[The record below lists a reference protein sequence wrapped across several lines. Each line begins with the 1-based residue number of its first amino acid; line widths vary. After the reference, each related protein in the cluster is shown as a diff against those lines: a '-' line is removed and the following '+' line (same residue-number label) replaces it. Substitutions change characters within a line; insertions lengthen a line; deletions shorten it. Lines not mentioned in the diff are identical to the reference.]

1 MSNTWVASQP
11 LFRNAG
17 RGALVFLALLAAGL
31 LGIAPPLFGG
41 RLTIWILGAGIAVAA
56 VVRWGAWQYLAIY
69 LADVAVDYANRH
81 ALAPALLSGIG
92 LPVGVF
98 VMVALLRRYRFE
110 PGFEHGRDVAL
121 YVGAALVGMLLPA
134 AIGVGSYRIYSAVDP
149 VDLKIWDWVDYFRWW
164 LNDFTS
170 VLLTGPLLIAI
181 RRTAFQRVFDQPLA
195 TLASLALL
203 GLLVGAMVFTP
214 PIPAKFGFLQAPW
227 LLALTAFV
235 AIVCLRFGFVPAAAT
250 ALILSLTA
258 VVCFAFDFGML
269 RGAEIFP
276 GLIVLWSYLTAMI
289 VASLL
294 LTGLL
299 AEQHRLETRYEQ
311 VFETSPQPLW
321 VCDATTLQ
329 FLLVNAATE
338 RLYGF
343 ARGTLLAGTIEL
355 LTPPHEVR
363 SLASLLAG
371 EPHQPLE
378 LRQRT
383 RDGTVIDV
391 EIWARLIDYGGR
403 PAWLVFTFD
412 VTERKALESSLVNA
426 ISGEQRRIGQE
437 LHDGLAQELTVASLL
452 ASQLAKRA
460 AEQRLSVAE
469 DLGRLAD
476 SIAGS
481 FESARAAAHGL
492 SPLVGFNGDLGL
504 ALAALARMSSIAGT
518 AVELH
523 SRFEAPLRLTL
534 EAATHLYRIAQEAV
548 QNALKHA
555 AADRIEVYFDVRAD
569 WVMLRVVDNGRGI
582 RPADAASSG
591 FGINTIRYRTSAL
604 GGQLSI
610 RPVPTG
616 GTKVTCLV
624 PNPAAA
630 APGLRLIGQG

>member
-1 MSNTWVASQP
+1 MSSSWVASQP
-11 LFRNAG
+11 LLRNAG
-17 RGALVFLALLAAGL
+17 RGALAFLTLLAAGL
-31 LGIAPPLFGG
+31 LGISPPLLGG

-69 LADVAVDYANRH
+69 LADVAVDYANRS
-81 ALAPALLSGIG
+81 ALAPALVSGIG

-98 VMVALLRRYRFE
+98 VTVALLRRYRFD

-134 AIGVGSYRIYSAVDP
+134 AIGVVTYRLYSAVDP
-149 VDLKIWDWVDYFRWW
+149 MDLRVWGLVDYFRWW
-164 LNDFTS
+164 LNDFTA
-170 VLLTGPLLIAI
+170 VLLTGPLLIAL
-181 RRTAFQRVFDQPLA
+181 RRTAFRRVFEQPLA
-195 TLASLALL
+195 TCAALVLL
-203 GLLVGAMVFTP
+203 GVLIAAMVFAP
-214 PIPAKFGFLQAPW
+214 PLPPKFGFLQAPW
-227 LLALTAFV
+227 LLVLTAFV
-235 AIVCLRFGFVPAAAT
+235 AIVCLRFGFAPAAAG

-289 VASLL
+289 VASLF

-321 VCDATTLQ
+321 VCDATTLH

-343 ARGTLLAGTIEL
+343 ARSALLAGTIDL

-391 EIWARLIDYGGR
+391 EIWARLIDYGGK

-426 ISGEQRRIGQE
+426 ISSEQRRIGQE

-452 ASQLAKRA
+452 ATQLAKRA
-460 AEQRLSVAE
+460 AEQRLGVAE
-469 DLGRLAD
+469 DLGKLAD
-476 SIAGS
+476 LIAGS
-481 FESARAAAHGL
+481 FDSARAAAHGL
-492 SPLVGFNGDLGL
+492 SPLIGFNGDLGL
-504 ALAALARMSSIAGT
+504 ALATLARMSSIAGT

-555 AADRIEVYFDVRAD
+555 AARRIEVYFDVRAD
-569 WVMLRVVDNGRGI
+569 WVMLRVVDDGRGI
-582 RPADAASSG
+582 RPVDAASSG
-591 FGINTIRYRTSAL
+591 FGINTIRYRTSAI

-610 RPVPTG
+610 RSVPSG

-624 PNPAAA
+624 PNPGTGAQ
-630 APGLRLIGQG
+630 GLRLIGRA

>member
-1 MSNTWVASQP
+1 MNTWVASRA
-11 LFRNAG
+11 FVRDGA
-17 RGALVFLALLAAGL
+17 RGALVFLALLGAGL
-31 LGIAPPLFGG
+31 LGIAPPLLGG
-41 RLTIWILGAGIAVAA
+41 RLTIWLLGAGIAVAA

-69 LADVAVDYANRH
+69 LADVTVGYVNRH
-81 ALAPALLSGIG
+81 ALLPALASSIG
-92 LPVGVF
+92 LPLGVW
-98 VMVALLRRYRFE
+98 VTVTLLRRYRFD
-110 PGFEHGRDVAL
+110 PHFDHGRDVAL
-121 YVGAALVGMLLPA
+121 YIGAALVGMLLA
-134 AIGVGSYRIYSAVDP
+134 AAVGVGSFWLNAAVDP
-149 VDLKIWDWVDYFRWW
+149 MDLNAWGAVDYFRWW

-170 VLLTGPLLIAI
+170 VLLTGPLLIAM
-181 RRTAFQRVFDQPLA
+181 RRSAFQRVFEQPRSALA
-195 TLASLALL
+195 ALALL
-203 GLLVGAMVFTP
+203 GVLVGAMLFTP

-235 AIVCLRFGFVPAAAT
+235 AIVCLRFGFVPAAVT
-250 ALILSLTA
+250 ALTLSLTA
-258 VVCFAFDFGML
+258 MVCFAFDFGML
-269 RGAEIFP
+269 RGAEILP
-276 GLIVLWSYLTAMI
+276 GLIVLWSYLIAMI

-299 AEQHRLETRYEQ
+299 AEQQRLETRYEQ

-321 VCDATTLQ
+321 VCDAGTLR

-343 ARGTLLAGTIEL
+343 ARGTLLAGTLEL

-363 SLASLLAG
+363 SLAALLAG

-383 RDGTVIDV
+383 RDGKIIDV
-391 EIWARLIDYGGR
+391 EIWARLIDYGGK
-403 PAWLVFTFD
+403 PAWLAFTFD

-426 ISGEQRRIGQE
+426 ISREQRRIGQE

-452 ASQLAKRA
+452 ASQLARRA
-460 AEQRLSVAE
+460 EEQHLPLAE
-469 DLGRLAD
+469 DLRRLAD
-476 SIAGS
+476 SIAGG
-481 FESARAAAHGL
+481 FDSARAAAHGL
-492 SPLVGFNGDLGL
+492 SPLAAFNGDLGL
-504 ALAALARMSSIAGT
+504 ALASLARTSSIAGT

-555 AADRIEVYFDVRAD
+555 AARRIEVYFDVRAD
-569 WVMLRVVDNGRGI
+569 WVMLRVVDDGRGI
-582 RPADAASSG
+582 RPADASSSG
-591 FGINTIRYRTSAL
+591 FGINTIRYRTSAI

-610 RPVPTG
+610 RSVPAG

-624 PNPAAA
+624 PNPAAGA
-630 APGLRLIGQG
+630 GGLRLSREG

>member
-1 MSNTWVASQP
+1 MNTWVASQA
-11 LFRNAG
+11 LVRNGA
-17 RGALVFLALLAAGL
+17 RGALVFLVLLSAGL
-31 LGIAPPLFGG
+31 LGIAPPLLGG
-41 RLTIWILGAGIAVAA
+41 RLTIWLLGAGIAVAA

-69 LADVAVDYANRH
+69 LADVTVDYANRH
-81 ALAPALLSGIG
+81 AALPALASGIG
-92 LPVGVF
+92 LPLGVW
-98 VMVALLRRYRFE
+98 VTVTLLRRYRFD
-110 PGFEHGRDVAL
+110 PRFEHGRDVAL

-134 AIGVGSYRIYSAVDP
+134 AVGVGSYRLYAAVDP
-149 VDLKIWDWVDYFRWW
+149 VDLKAWDAADYFRWW

-170 VLLTGPLLIAI
+170 VLLTGPLLIAM
-181 RRTAFQRVFDQPLA
+181 RRRVFQRVFEQPRA
-195 TLASLALL
+195 TLAALALL
-203 GLLVGAMVFTP
+203 GVLIGAMLFTP

-235 AIVCLRFGFVPAAAT
+235 AVVCLRFGFVPAAVT
-250 ALILSLTA
+250 ALTLSLTA
-258 VVCFAFDFGML
+258 MICFAFDFGML
-269 RGAEIFP
+269 RGAEILP
-276 GLIVLWSYLTAMI
+276 GLIVLWSYLIAMI

-299 AEQHRLETRYEQ
+299 AEQQRLETRYEQ

-321 VCDATTLQ
+321 VCDAGTLR

-343 ARGTLLAGTIEL
+343 ARGTLLAGTPEL

-363 SLASLLAG
+363 SLAALLAG

-383 RDGTVIDV
+383 RDGRVIDV
-391 EIWARLIDYGGR
+391 EIWARLIDYGGK
-403 PAWLVFTFD
+403 PAWLAFTFD

-426 ISGEQRRIGQE
+426 ISREQRRIGQE

-452 ASQLAKRA
+452 ASQLATRA
-460 AEQRLSVAE
+460 EEQHLPLAE
-469 DLGRLAD
+469 DLRRLAD

-481 FESARAAAHGL
+481 FDSARAAAHGL
-492 SPLVGFNGDLGL
+492 SPLAGFNGDLGL
-504 ALAALARMSSIAGT
+504 ALASLARTSSIAGT

-555 AADRIEVYFDVRAD
+555 AARRIEVYFDVRAD
-569 WVMLRVVDNGRGI
+569 WVMLRVVDDGRGI
-582 RPADAASSG
+582 RPADANSSG
-591 FGINTIRYRTSAL
+591 FGINTIRYRTSAI

-624 PNPAAA
+624 PNPAAGA
-630 APGLRLIGQG
+630 SGLRLIGEG

>member
-11 LFRNAG
+11 LAGNAG
-17 RGALVFLALLAAGL
+17 RGALVFLTLLAAGL

-56 VVRWGAWQYLAIY
+56 VVRWGTWQYLAIY

-81 ALAPALLSGIG
+81 AWAPALVSGIG

-98 VMVALLRRYRFE
+98 VTVALLRRYRFD
-110 PGFEHGRDVAL
+110 PSFEHGRDVAL

-134 AIGVGSYRIYSAVDP
+134 AFGVGSYRIYSAVDP
-149 VDLKIWDWVDYFRWW
+149 VDLKIWDLVDYFRWW

-170 VLLTGPLLIAI
+170 VLLTGPLLIAM
-181 RRTAFQRVFDQPLA
+181 RRTAFQRVLDQPLA

-203 GLLVGAMVFTP
+203 GVLVGAMLFTP

-258 VVCFAFDFGML
+258 VVCFAFDFGVL

-311 VFETSPQPLW
+311 VFQTSPQPLW
-321 VCDATTLQ
+321 VCDAATLQ

-343 ARGTLLAGTIEL
+343 ARSTLLGGTIDL

-460 AEQRLSVAE
+460 AEQRLSVAD
-469 DLGRLAD
+469 DLARLAD
-476 SIAGS
+476 SIVGS

-534 EAATHLYRIAQEAV
+534 EASTHLYRIAQEAV

-555 AADRIEVYFDVRAD
+555 AAHRIEVYFDVRAD
-569 WVMLRVVDNGRGI
+569 WVMLRVVDDGRGI
-582 RPADAASSG
+582 RLVDAASSG

-624 PNPAAA
+624 PNPAAGV
-630 APGLRLIGQG
+630 PGLRLIGQG

>member
-1 MSNTWVASQP
+1 MSNTWVASHP
-11 LFRNAG
+11 LARNAG

-81 ALAPALLSGIG
+81 ALAPALVSGIG

-98 VMVALLRRYRFE
+98 VTVALLRRYRFD
-110 PGFEHGRDVAL
+110 PGFEHGRDVSL

-149 VDLKIWDWVDYFRWW
+149 VDLKVWDWIDYFRWW

-170 VLLTGPLLIAI
+170 VLLTGPLLIAM

-203 GLLVGAMVFTP
+203 GVLVGAMMFTP
-214 PIPAKFGFLQAPW
+214 PIPAQFGFLQAPW

-258 VVCFAFDFGML
+258 VGCFAFDFGML

-321 VCDATTLQ
+321 VCDAATLQ

-343 ARGTLLAGTIEL
+343 ARSTLLDGTIDL

-383 RDGTVIDV
+383 RDGTLIDV
-391 EIWARLIDYGGR
+391 EIWARLIDYGGK

-469 DLGRLAD
+469 DLRRLAD
-476 SIAGS
+476 SIAVS

-492 SPLVGFNGDLGL
+492 SPLIGFNGDLGL

-555 AADRIEVYFDVRAD
+555 AARRIEVHFDVRVD
-569 WVMLRVVDNGRGI
+569 WVMLRVVDDGRGI
-582 RPADAASSG
+582 RLADAASSG

-624 PNPAAA
+624 PNPAAG
-630 APGLRLIGQG
+630 APELRLIGQG

>member
-1 MSNTWVASQP
+1 MLNTRVALP
-11 LFRNAG
+11 LVRNAG

-31 LGIAPPLFGG
+31 LGISPPLLGG

-69 LADVAVDYANRH
+69 LADVVVDYANRH
-81 ALAPALLSGIG
+81 ALAPALVSGIG
-92 LPVGVF
+92 LPIGVL
-98 VMVALLRRYRFE
+98 VTVALLRRYRFD
-110 PGFEHGRDVAL
+110 PRFEHGRDVAL

-134 AIGVGSYRIYSAVDP
+134 AIGVGAYRIYSAVDP

-170 VLLTGPLLIAI
+170 VLLTGPLLIAM
-181 RRTAFQRVFDQPLA
+181 RRTVFQRVFDQPLA

-203 GLLVGAMVFTP
+203 GVLVGAMLFAP
-214 PIPAKFGFLQAPW
+214 PLPAKFGFLQAPW

-235 AIVCLRFGFVPAAAT
+235 AIACLRFGFVPAAAS

-258 VVCFAFDFGML
+258 VACFAFDFGML

-321 VCDATTLQ
+321 VCDAGTLH

-343 ARGTLLAGTIEL
+343 ARGTLLAGTIDL

-383 RDGTVIDV
+383 RDGSVIDV
-391 EIWARLIDYGGR
+391 EIWARLIDYAGK
-403 PAWLVFTFD
+403 PAWLAFTFD

-426 ISGEQRRIGQE
+426 ISREQRRIGQE

-460 AEQRLSVAE
+460 AEQRLSIAG
-469 DLGRLAD
+469 DLQRLAE
-476 SIAGS
+476 SIAVS
-481 FESARAAAHGL
+481 FDSARAAAHGL
-492 SPLVGFNGDLGL
+492 SPLIGFNGDLGL

-555 AADRIEVYFDVRAD
+555 AARHVEVYVDVHAD
-569 WVMLRVVDNGRGI
+569 WVMLRVVDDGRGI

-591 FGINTIRYRTSAL
+591 FGINTIRYRTSAI

-616 GTKVTCLV
+616 GTKVTCVV
-624 PNPAAA
+624 PNPAAG
-630 APGLRLIGQG
+630 APALRLIGQG